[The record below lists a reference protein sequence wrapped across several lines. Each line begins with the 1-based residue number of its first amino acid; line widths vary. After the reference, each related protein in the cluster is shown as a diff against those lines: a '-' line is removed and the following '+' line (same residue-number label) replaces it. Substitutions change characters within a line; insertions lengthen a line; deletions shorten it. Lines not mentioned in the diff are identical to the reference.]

1 MGLGLYTESSTVIN
15 SNPIKAAFWMVG
27 AMISFTLMAIAGRS
41 LAGHLDTFEI
51 MLYRSILGIAIVT
64 AVAWK
69 VGTLGQINAS
79 KAKLHI
85 VRNVC
90 HFTGQNLWLFAVA
103 LIPLSQLFA
112 FEFSTPLWVALLA
125 PFVLQEKWT
134 VTRVM
139 VVVIGFIGVLIV
151 ARPDI
156 AVLNR
161 ATVAA
166 ALCAVGFAGTV
177 LSTKILARTETVT
190 CILFWL
196 VCLQGLFGLV
206 CAGYDGEITMLNS
219 QTWYWAALVGVCGL
233 VAHFCITNALQI
245 APATVV
251 TPLEFLRL
259 PLIAVIGYMLY
270 DEPLLL
276 SVFVGAFII
285 FIANVVNLRA
295 ESKIA
300 ASTVSV

>member
-1 MGLGLYTESSTVIN
+1 
-15 SNPIKAAFWMVG
+15 MV
-27 AMISFTLMAIAGRS
+27 SFTLMAIAGRA

-51 MLYRSILGIAIVT
+51 MLYRSILGIIVVT
-64 AVAWK
+64 VVAWRL
-69 VGTLGQINAS
+69 GTLGQINAS
-79 KAKLHI
+79 KAKLHV

-90 HFTGQNLWLFAVA
+90 HFTGQNLWLYAVA

-125 PFVLQEKWT
+125 PLILQEKWSL
-134 VTRVM
+134 TRVL
-139 VVVIGFIGVLIV
+139 VVLIGFVGVLIV

-156 AVLNR
+156 AVVNR
-161 ATVAA
+161 ATIAA

-190 CILFWL
+190 CIMFWL
-196 VCLQGLFGLV
+196 VSLQGLFGLV
-206 CAGYDGEITMLNS
+206 CAGYDGEIAMLNS
-219 QTWYWAALVGVCGL
+219 ETWCWAALVGVCGL
-233 VAHFCITNALQI
+233 IAHFCITHALKI

-259 PLIAVIGYMLY
+259 PLISVIAYLLY

-276 SVFVGAFII
+276 SVFVGAFVI

-295 ESKIA
+295 EAKIA
-300 ASTVSV
+300 ANTVPA

>member
-1 MGLGLYTESSTVIN
+1 
-15 SNPIKAAFWMVG
+15 MV
-27 AMISFTLMAIAGRS
+27 SFTLMAIAGRS
-41 LAGHLDTFEI
+41 LAGQLDTFEI
-51 MLYRSILGIAIVT
+51 MLYRSILGIFIVVV
-64 AVAWK
+64 VAWK
-69 VGTLGQINAS
+69 AGTLRQINAS
-79 KAKLHI
+79 KARLHVI
-85 VRNVC
+85 RNVC
-90 HFTGQNLWLFAVA
+90 HFTGQNLWLYAVA

-125 PFVLQEKWT
+125 PLVLQEKWT
-134 VTRVM
+134 LTRVM
-139 VVVIGFIGVLIV
+139 VVLIGFAGVLIV
-151 ARPDI
+151 ARPDT

-161 ATVAA
+161 ATIAA

-190 CILFWL
+190 CIMFWL

-206 CAGYDGEITMLNS
+206 CAGYDGEITALNS

-233 VAHFCITNALQI
+233 LAHFCITNALQI

-259 PLIAVIGYMLY
+259 PLISVIGFMLY

-276 SVFVGAFII
+276 SVFIGALII
-285 FIANVVNLRA
+285 FIANVINIRA

-300 ASTVSV
+300 ADSVSAN

>member
-1 MGLGLYTESSTVIN
+1 
-15 SNPIKAAFWMVG
+15 MV
-27 AMISFTLMAIAGRS
+27 SFTIMAIAGRS
-41 LAGHLDTFEI
+41 LSGHLDTFEI
-51 MLYRSILGIAIVT
+51 MLYRSILGIVVVT
-64 AVAWK
+64 TVAWKVGTLGQK

-85 VRNVC
+85 IRNVC
-90 HFTGQNLWLFAVA
+90 HFIGQNLWLFAVA

-112 FEFSTPLWVALLA
+112 FEFSTPLWVALFA
-125 PFVLQEKWT
+125 PFVLKEKWT

-139 VVVIGFIGVLIV
+139 VVLIGFVGVLIV
-151 ARPDI
+151 ARP
-156 AVLNR
+156 AVVNR

-177 LSTKILARTETVT
+177 LSTKLLARTETIT

-206 CAGYDGEITMLNS
+206 CAGYDGEITALNS
-219 QTWYWAALVGVCGL
+219 QTWHWAALVGVCGL

-259 PLIAVIGYMLY
+259 PLISIIGYLLY

-276 SVFVGAFII
+276 SVFIGAFII
-285 FIANVVNLRA
+285 LIANIVNLRA
-295 ESKIA
+295 ESKLA
-300 ASTVSV
+300 VSEAT